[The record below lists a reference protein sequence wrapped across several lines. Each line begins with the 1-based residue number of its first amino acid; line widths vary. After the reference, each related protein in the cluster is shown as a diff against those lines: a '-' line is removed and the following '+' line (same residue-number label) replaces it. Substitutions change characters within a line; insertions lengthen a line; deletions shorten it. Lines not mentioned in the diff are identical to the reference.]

1 MQEVVEVVDF
11 KAEIVVVEVVVAAA
25 VVVEAEMETGVVLT
39 KGSFFL
45 KKKFC
50 S

>member
-1 MQEVVEVVDF
+1 MDF
-11 KAEIVVVEVVVAAA
+11 KAEIAVGEVAVAAA
-25 VVVEAEMETGVVLT
+25 AVAAVEMETGVVLT